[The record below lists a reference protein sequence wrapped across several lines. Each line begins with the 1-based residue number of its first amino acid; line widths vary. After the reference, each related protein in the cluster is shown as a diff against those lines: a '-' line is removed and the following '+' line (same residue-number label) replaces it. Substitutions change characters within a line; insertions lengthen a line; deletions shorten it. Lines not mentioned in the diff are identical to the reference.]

1 MTDTALKLDNQL
13 CFPLY
18 AASKEV
24 IKQYKPLLDPIGL
37 TYTQYIAMMVLWDE
51 GSINVKSL
59 GKRLYLDSG
68 TLTPMLKKMEAK
80 GWLRRNRDLKD
91 ERNVIITLTKEGEK
105 LQVAAAHIPLEI
117 SQCIS
122 LSPEEAK
129 TLYGLLY
136 KVLGQEEL
144 SE

>member
-1 MTDTALKLDNQL
+1 MTDTALKLENQL

-24 IKQYKPLLDPIGL
+24 VKQYKQLLDPLGL

-51 GSINVKSL
+51 ESINVKSL

-80 GWLRRNRDLKD
+80 GWVLRNRDLKD

-105 LQVAAAHIPLEI
+105 LKVAAAHIPQEI

-122 LSPEEAK
+122 FSPEEAK
-129 TLYGLLY
+129 QLYGLLY
-136 KVLGQEEL
+136 KVLGQITSL
-144 SE
+144 